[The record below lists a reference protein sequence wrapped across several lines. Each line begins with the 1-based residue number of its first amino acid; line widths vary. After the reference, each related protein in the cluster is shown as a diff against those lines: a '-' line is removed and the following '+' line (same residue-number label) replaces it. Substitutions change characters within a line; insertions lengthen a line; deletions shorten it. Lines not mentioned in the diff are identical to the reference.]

1 MRDNKKN
8 IWMLSI
14 GIFLIIVSIIS
25 ITIFLLKGQTTITG
39 QNGSVISSE
48 SLVCE
53 SENQNYQFLS
63 YDHAIRKT
71 AKISALFNNNEL
83 SSISLLYALYYSDS
97 ELIETSRTI
106 NSAQLNVF
114 YSKDGL
120 PANSF
125 SKSVSSSNATVIISL
140 YADKANFNNKT
151 SKYFMADNLGEKS
164 SPEDFEKLYTEKGF
178 TCRDNNNST
187 KETDEK

>member
-1 MRDNKKN
+1 
-8 IWMLSI
+8 MLTI
-14 GIFLIIVSIIS
+14 GIFLIIVSIIL
-25 ITIFLLKGQTTITG
+25 IAVFLLKGQTTVTG
-39 QNGSVISSE
+39 QNGSTINSE
-48 SLVCE
+48 SLICE

-63 YDHAIRKT
+63 YDRTTRKT

-83 SSISLLYALYYSDS
+83 NSISLLYTLYYSDL
-97 ELIETSRTI
+97 ELVETSKTV

-125 SKSVSSSNATVIISL
+125 FKSVSSSNITVTISL
-140 YADKANFNNKT
+140 YADKTNFDNKT
-151 SKYFMADNLGEKS
+151 SKYFMADGLDKISNY
-164 SPEDFEKLYTEKGF
+164 EDFKKLYTERGF
-178 TCRDNNNST
+178 TCKDSNIT

>member
-1 MRDNKKN
+1 
-8 IWMLSI
+8 MLNI
-14 GIFLIIVSIIS
+14 GIFLIIVSVILII
-25 ITIFLLKGQTTITG
+25 IFLLKGQTTVVG
-39 QNGSVISSE
+39 QNGSIINSE

-83 SSISLLYALYYSDS
+83 SSISLLYTLYYSDS
-97 ELIETSRTI
+97 ELIEASRTI
-106 NSAQLNVF
+106 NSSQLNVF

-125 SKSVSSSNATVIISL
+125 SKSVSSNNAVVTISL
-140 YADKANFNNKT
+140 YADKTNFNNET
-151 SKYFMADNLGEKS
+151 SKYFMADKLDEKS
-164 SPEDFEKLYTEKGF
+164 NPEDFEKLYIEKGF